1 MIVMKFGG
9 TSNEDAAAM
18 RNVIRIVKEHVPQ
31 RPVVVI
37 SAIARATN
45 ELEQTARTAATG
57 DERGAVAIVTKLV
70 ERHNTILD
78 NLLNDRRRAAELEEI
93 FFRHLSDIK
102 TIVKGVAILRELTPR
117 TMDAICSYG
126 ERLSSRIIAAGLQE
140 AGVDAVW
147 VDACEFMITDDNF
160 GGARPVMELVTEHLE
175 KNVRPLLN
183 AGKVPVTQGF
193 IGITRSGEY
202 TTMGRESSDYS
213 ASIIGGAMHAEKV
226 QIWTDV
232 DGILTADPRI
242 VRSVKKL
249 KRMSFEEAFEL
260 SYFGAKVLHPR
271 TMLPVIEKN
280 IPVQIL
286 NSKRVGT
293 GTLVDFHSGDSGG
306 ANALV
311 KSIAHKSN
319 VAVVAITPRQRHGQ
333 YLFWE
338 GLFNVL
344 TGHNIPIGITST
356 SEYALAFSTDARL
369 ITANLVDELGR
380 FGVVEVIRNQ
390 GSICLVG
397 SGLRRSPNV
406 LPRIFGALEGIEIS
420 MVSFGASGVNVI
432 LVLDGARVHE
442 GVNRLH
448 QEFFEQ
454 VQLPDLFED
463 IYQA

>member
-1 MIVMKFGG
+1 MKFGG
-9 TSNEDAAAM
+9 TSNEDAVAM
-18 RNVIRIVKEHVPQ
+18 RNVIRIVKEHVSQ

-57 DERGAVAIVTKLV
+57 DERGAVAIVTKLF
-70 ERHNTILD
+70 ERHNAILD

-93 FFRHLSDIK
+93 FFHHLSDIK

-175 KNVRPLLN
+175 QKVRPLLN

-213 ASIIGGAMHAEKV
+213 ASLIGGAMHAQKV

-232 DGILTADPRI
+232 DGILTADPRV

-293 GTLVDFHSGDSGG
+293 GTLVDFHSEDSDG
-306 ANALV
+306 AEALV

-338 GLFNVL
+338 GIFNVL
-344 TGHNIPIGITST
+344 TGHNISTGISTT
-356 SEYALAFSTDARL
+356 SEYALAFSTDALL
-369 ITANLVDELGR
+369 ITDNVLDELGR

-397 SGLRRSPNV
+397 KGLRRSTNV
-406 LPRIFGALEGIEIS
+406 LPRIFRALEGIEIS
-420 MVSFGASGVNVI
+420 MVSFGASGVNVT
-432 LVLDGARVHE
+432 LVVDGARVHE
-442 GVNRLH
+442 AVNRLH

-454 VQLPDLFED
+454 AQLPDLFED

>member
-18 RNVIRIVKEHVPQ
+18 RNVIRIVQEHLDH

-37 SAIARATN
+37 SAIAKATN
-45 ELEQTARTAATG
+45 ELELTARTAAAG
-57 DERGAVAIVTKLV
+57 NENEAVRIVTRLF

-78 NLLNDRRRAAELEEI
+78 NLLNNRSRAAELEEI
-93 FFRHLSDIK
+93 FFHHLSDIK
-102 TIVKGVAILRELTPR
+102 TILKGIAILRELTPR

-147 VDACEFMITDDNF
+147 VDAKDFMVTDDNF
-160 GGARPVMELVTEHLE
+160 GRAQPVNDLVTENLE
-175 KNVRPLLN
+175 KIIRPLLR

-193 IGITRSGEY
+193 IGVTRNGEY

-213 ASIIGGAMHAEKV
+213 ASIIGGAMQAERV

-232 DGILTADPRI
+232 DGILTADPRV

-286 NSKRVGT
+286 NSKRIGT
-293 GTLVDFHSGDSGG
+293 GTLVDFHASSDSEGS
-306 ANALV
+306 ALV
-311 KSIAHKSN
+311 KSVAHKAGIAG
-319 VAVVAITPRQRHGQ
+319 VAVTPHRRFSQ

-338 GLFNVL
+338 EVFNVL
-344 TGHNIPIGITST
+344 TGYGITPGITTT
-356 SEYALAFSTDARL
+356 SEYSLAFSMDSGLLTEG
-369 ITANLVDELGR
+369 LVHELQKFGR
-380 FGVVEVIRNQ
+380 VEVLGGK
-390 GSICLVG
+390 GSVCLVG
-397 SGLRRSPNV
+397 KGLRRATHV
-406 LPRIFGALEGIEIS
+406 LPRIFRALDGIEIS
-420 MVSFGASGVNVI
+420 MVSFGGSDVNITLVI
-432 LVLDGARVHE
+432 EGERLHE
-442 GVNRLH
+442 AVNRLH
-448 QEFFEQ
+448 AEFFEHTP
-454 VQLPDLFED
+454 LPEVFED
-463 IYQA
+463 VA

>member
-18 RNVIRIVKEHVPQ
+18 RNVIRIVQAHLAH

-37 SAIARATN
+37 SAIAKATN
-45 ELEQTARTAATG
+45 ELELTARTAAAG
-57 DERGAVAIVTKLV
+57 NEQDAIRIVTKLF

-78 NLLNDRRRAAELEEI
+78 NLLNNRSLAAELEET
-93 FFRHLSDIK
+93 FYNHLADIK
-102 TIVKGVAILRELTPR
+102 TIVKGIAILRELTPR

-147 VDACEFMITDDNF
+147 IDAKEFMITDDNF
-160 GGARPVMELVTEHLE
+160 GRAQPVTELVVAHLE
-175 KNVRPLLN
+175 KTVRPLLN

-193 IGITRSGEY
+193 IGMTRSGEY

-213 ASIIGGAMHAEKV
+213 ASIIGGAMNAECV

-232 DGILTADPRI
+232 DGILTADPRV

-286 NSKRVGT
+286 NSKRDGS
-293 GTLVDFHSGDSGG
+293 GTLVDFHAWSDSAGQ
-306 ANALV
+306 ALV
-311 KSIAHKSN
+311 KSVAHRGN
-319 VAVVAITPRQRHGQ
+319 VAVVAVSPHRRFSQ
-333 YLFWE
+333 YVFWE
-338 GLFNVL
+338 ELFNVL
-344 TGHNIPIGITST
+344 TGHGITTGVATT
-356 SEYALAFSTDARL
+356 SEYELAFSMDSALLTDG
-369 ITANLVDELGR
+369 LVHELEKFGR
-380 FGVVEVIRNQ
+380 VEVLQ
-390 GSICLVG
+390 HKGSVCLVG
-397 SGLRRSPNV
+397 KGMRRTTSV
-406 LPRIFGALEGIEIS
+406 LPRVFRALEGIEIS
-420 MVSFGASGVNVI
+420 MVSFGASDVNITLVI
-432 LVLDGARVHE
+432 EGERLHE
-442 GVNRLH
+442 AVNRLH
-448 QEFFEQ
+448 AEFFEN
-454 VQLPDLFED
+454 VSLPDVFEEVT
-463 IYQA
+463 